1 MMANPASSQPAIDYS
16 VHSDTD
22 LLLKIDQADESAL
35 GALYDRYQRLVYSL
49 AYQSTGEPGLAE
61 EITQDVFLRVWEKA
75 GSYRAD
81 QGKVLTWIVS
91 ITRNRT
97 IDMYRR
103 QRVRPENNSLDWEE
117 LHPGEQRDGI
127 NIEAEVENSLQRQR
141 IQAALATLP
150 SEQRVAL
157 SLAFFRGYTHSEI
170 AASLQ
175 EPLGT
180 IKTRIR
186 AAMQKLHQQL
196 LNEDGFNV
204 E

>member
-1 MMANPASSQPAIDYS
+1 MPNPASLQPAIDYS
-16 VHSDTD
+16 TISDPD
-22 LLLKIDQADESAL
+22 LLLRIDKEDESAL

-49 AYQSTGEPGLAE
+49 AYQSTGEAGLAE
-61 EITQDVFLRVWEKA
+61 EITQDVFMRVWEKA
-75 GSYRAD
+75 ASYRSE

-91 ITRNRT
+91 ITRNRA

-117 LHPGEQRDGI
+117 LHPGEQRDGV
-127 NIEAEVENSLQRQR
+127 NIEVEVENALQRQR

-157 SLAFFRGYTHSEI
+157 RLAFFRGFTHSEI
-170 AASLQ
+170 AASLH

-186 AAMQKLHQQL
+186 AAMQKLQQQL
-196 LNEDGFNV
+196 MDEDGFNV
-204 E
+204 D